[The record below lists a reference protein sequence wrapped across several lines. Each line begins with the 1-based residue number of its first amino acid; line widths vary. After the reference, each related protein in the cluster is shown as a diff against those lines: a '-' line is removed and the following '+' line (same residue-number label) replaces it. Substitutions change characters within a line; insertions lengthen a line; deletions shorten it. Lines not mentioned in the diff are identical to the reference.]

1 MVLNECT
8 LVQNRE
14 DTQKLE
20 LFLEIPARKISLTA
34 LTVFESRDAALR
46 LSAGLLEAAQHIKG

>member
-1 MVLNECT
+1 

-14 DTQKLE
+14 DAQKLE

-34 LTVFESRDAALR
+34 LTVFESRDAALH

>member
-1 MVLNECT
+1 MVFNECT

>member
-1 MVLNECT
+1 MVVNECT

-14 DTQKLE
+14 DPQKLE

>member
-1 MVLNECT
+1 VVLNECT

-14 DTQKLE
+14 DAQKLE

>member
-1 MVLNECT
+1 VVFNECT

-14 DTQKLE
+14 DAQKLE